1 MDVALREFAC
11 VTVSFTHPKPNFNV
25 DDGPKVFHFF
35 ASVYRLPVCCFLIEV
50 FALIVCHLDAN
61 LNANSL
67 FVVAKILC

>member
-1 MDVALREFAC
+1 MLPSEKLP
-11 VTVSFTHPKPNFNV
+11 VSLSRSPMPKPNFNV

-35 ASVYRLPVCCFLIEV
+35 ASFYRLPVCCFLIEV
-50 FALIVCHLDAN
+50 FALVVCHLDAN